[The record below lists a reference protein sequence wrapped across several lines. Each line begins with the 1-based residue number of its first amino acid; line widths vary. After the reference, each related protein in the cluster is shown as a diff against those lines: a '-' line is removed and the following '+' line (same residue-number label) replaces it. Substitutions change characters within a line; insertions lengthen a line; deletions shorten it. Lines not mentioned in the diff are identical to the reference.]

1 MARGTRVPHDQRG
14 VAAPAGDQ
22 EGLVTTARDLA
33 LCVLNLPPERA
44 VEQGDLSLALAGAEA
59 VGLLRRGS
67 LALDGDRTAPC
78 SVKATGDRLLDQAL
92 ASVVRQQ
99 SWQTI
104 QSWLWRRGKDLAET
118 YARDLER
125 AGLLVRPQGH
135 GLWPG
140 AARSLKA
147 DWRERSRARLLA
159 SGDPVLVALT
169 ALLGIG
175 DFEPDPVGDAD
186 GDVAVATVLAAVGD
200 AVTKLEAVRLR
211 RGVEA
216 EAFDNMWRV

>member
-1 MARGTRVPHDQRG
+1 M
-14 VAAPAGDQ
+14 
-22 EGLVTTARDLA
+22 TTARDLA
-33 LCVLNLPPERA
+33 LFVLDLPPERA
-44 VEQGDLSLALAGAEA
+44 VEPGDLSLALAGAEA
-59 VGLLRRGS
+59 VDLLKGGS
-67 LALDGDRTAPC
+67 LALDGDRMAPR
-78 SVKATGDRLLDQAL
+78 SDRATGDRLLDQAL

-125 AGLLVRPQGH
+125 TGRLGRPRRHGPWLGAVRP
-135 GLWPG
+135 
-140 AARSLKA
+140 LKA
-147 DWRERSRARLLA
+147 DSAERSRARLLT

-175 DFEPDPVGDAD
+175 DFEPGTVGDVD
-186 GDVAVATVLAAVGD
+186 GDASVATVLAAVGD
-200 AVTKLEAVRLR
+200 AVTELEAVRLR

-216 EAFDNMWRV
+216 EAFDNMWRA